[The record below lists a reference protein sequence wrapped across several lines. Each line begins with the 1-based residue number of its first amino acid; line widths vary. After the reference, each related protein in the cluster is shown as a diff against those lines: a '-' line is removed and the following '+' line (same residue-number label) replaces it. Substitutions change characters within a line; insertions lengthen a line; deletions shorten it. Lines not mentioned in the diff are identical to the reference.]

1 MINENTLSLLTL
13 QLNHIKQ
20 LELLLNDE
28 KQSLIDRDHESI
40 TSLANHKQLLM
51 SQLEKIDSDISAS
64 MTTTQLS
71 DEEQL
76 LKEQITAA
84 LSNCHRLN
92 LENGKAIDLS
102 INSVQ
107 RLQRSLI
114 QKRAGNSMTY
124 NAKGKTRGGSA
135 SSGYI
140 SA

>member
-1 MINENTLSLLTL
+1 MNNENTQSLLTL

-20 LELLLNDE
+20 LQLLLNNE
-28 KQSLIDRDHESI
+28 KQALIDRNHESI
-40 TSLANHKQLLM
+40 TTLASQKQQLM
-51 SQLEKIDSDISAS
+51 SLLENIDSDISAS
-64 MTTTQLS
+64 IINAKLS
-71 DEEQL
+71 D
-76 LKEQITAA
+76 KEQSLKDEIHSS
-84 LSNCHRLN
+84 LSICHQLN

-107 RLQRSLI
+107 RLQRSLV

>member
-1 MINENTLSLLTL
+1 MNNENTQSLLTL

-20 LELLLNDE
+20 LQLLLNNE

-40 TSLANHKQLLM
+40 TSLAKNKQQLM
-51 SQLEKIDSDISAS
+51 SQLEQIDSDISAS
-64 MTTTQLS
+64 LTGKPLS
-71 DEEQL
+71 DDEQS
-76 LKEQITAA
+76 LKAQINTALA
-84 LSNCHRLN
+84 TCHRLN